1 VVVEYGLKV
10 NPNLALE
17 TAAAQLLASVDRKAA
32 LDSGY
37 RWRLLGVVNLFN
49 FSFTELGVRS
59 HERLNVVYRI
69 SMSEDF
75 IVTFP
80 LVALAKIAKTF
91 ETKGF
96 KSA

>member
-1 VVVEYGLKV
+1 V
-10 NPNLALE
+10 NPNPVLE
-17 TAAAQLLASVDRKAA
+17 TAAAQSLASLDRKAA

-49 FSFTELGVRS
+49 FPFTDLGVRS
-59 HERLNVVYRI
+59 HERFNVVYRI
-69 SMSEDF
+69 SMSDDF

-80 LVALAKIAKTF
+80 LVAIAKIAKTF
-91 ETKGF
+91 EAKGF

>member
-1 VVVEYGLKV
+1 MNR
-10 NPNLALE
+10 NPALE
-17 TAAAQLLASVDRKAA
+17 TAAAKLLASVDRKAA
-32 LDSGY
+32 LDPGY

-49 FSFTELGVRS
+49 FPFTDFGVRW
-59 HERLNVVYRI
+59 HERFNVVYRI
-69 SMSEDF
+69 SMSDGF

-80 LVALAKIAKTF
+80 LVAIAKIAKTF